1 MTEPTDLARRDEGQA
16 PATRPQTVLEVF
28 NSDGFKRQVAAAL
41 PRHISPDHMM
51 RIAMTEVRQNADLQ
65 KCSPASF
72 MGALLK
78 AAQSGL
84 RPGMFGEGWIIP
96 RWNNKTRSMEAAFQ
110 PGYMGLVQL
119 AYRSG
124 EVSDV
129 TTAAVFAS
137 DHFTYSLGS
146 DPKIEHQPDLIGER
160 KPADIIAFYAV
171 VRLTNGG
178 KVMKV
183 MRRAEVDEVRDRF
196 APRNKAGQ
204 TVGPWASDYQPMG
217 EKTVLIQALKFVPK
231 DPERSAQLSA
241 ALGAE
246 NDAIF
251 ADRVASSAMGQA
263 ASSPVADRVAE
274 RLGLAAD
281 PPAAEDAEYE
291 PVEGEVP
298 PDAAS
303 PPEAAKAPENG
314 PQAPLAASQDELPVP
329 GMDAAQAKAKHAAEA
344 EAGTGISPQQMRQL
358 SIAWRKLEEAGWPE
372 RALREHIALLTGGK
386 TSRKQ
391 LTVAE
396 ASMVVKSLNAEL
408 QKLGGQ
414 G

>member
-1 MTEPTDLARRDEGQA
+1 VNQSTDLARRDEAQA
-16 PATRPQTVLEVF
+16 SAQPQNVMQVF
-28 NSDGFKRQVAAAL
+28 SSDGFKRQIALAL
-41 PRHISPDHMM
+41 PRHISADHMM
-51 RIAMTEVRQNADLQ
+51 RIAMTEVRQNPDLQ
-65 KCSPASF
+65 KCTPASF

-96 RWNNKTRSMEAAFQ
+96 RWVNRTKSMEAAFQ

-124 EVSDV
+124 KVSDV

-137 DHFTYSLGS
+137 DHFTYTLGS
-146 DPKIEHQPDLIGER
+146 DPKIEHQPDLTGER
-160 KPADIIAFYAV
+160 KAADIIAFYAV

-183 MRRAEVDEVRDRF
+183 MRRAEVDDVRDRF
-196 APRNKAGQ
+196 APRNREGKI
-204 TVGPWASDYQPMG
+204 VGPWASDYQPMG

-231 DPERSAQLSA
+231 DPERSAQLAA

-251 ADRVASSAMGQA
+251 ADRVASSAMRQA

-274 RLGLAAD
+274 RLGVNTD
-281 PPAAEDAEYE
+281 T
-291 PVEGEVP
+291 GEVIEAEAVESEP
-298 PDAAS
+298 ETTQTENPQAAS
-303 PPEAAKAPENG
+303 EAV
-314 PQAPLAASQDELPVP
+314 PQAPVETSETLPLEPP
-329 GMDAAQAKAKHAAEA
+329 GMDADQAKAKHAAEA
-344 EAGTGISPQQMRQL
+344 EAGDITPQQMRQL
-358 SIAWRKLEEAGWPE
+358 SVAWRKLEEAGWPE
-372 RALREHIALLTGGK
+372 KELRDHIALLTGGK

-396 ASMVVKSLNAEL
+396 ASAVIKSLNIEL